1 MKREVSLAEISD
13 GKLYSLNDMVKADCH
28 GCDGCSACCHGMGSS
43 IVLDP
48 FDIYRMVKNLEITF
62 EQLLLDPVELN
73 VVDGIILPNIKMTG
87 STDGCAFLD
96 DIGRCRIH
104 SFRPGICRLFP
115 LGRYYENHS
124 FKYFLQV
131 HECPKKDK
139 TKVKVRRWVDTP
151 DLKHHE
157 AFVLNWHYFLNDLE
171 EIAAHAQNDEMVKNI
186 NLYVLN
192 HFYIKPYDVTE
203 DFYPQ
208 FEVRLNDATD
218 LLINE
223 NPKFDISHKFDKIS

>member
-62 EQLLLDPVELN
+62 EQLLLGPVELN

-87 STDGCAFLD
+87 PTDGCAFLD

-171 EIAAHAQNDEMVKNI
+171 EIAAHAQNDETIKNI

-192 HFYIKPYDVTE
+192 YFYIKSYDVTE